1 MKNLEFS
8 SYQRLALIDID
19 VQNDFCPGGSLAV
32 SEGDL
37 IIPTLNKAWKA
48 IKSAAGG
55 RVKSYPYNHRQD
67 LNYKEPTAFLAATRD
82 WHPKRTNH
90 FGTPPD
96 FIKTW
101 SVHCVA
107 NTKGAN
113 FHPDLDLRDAVVLS
127 KGTLPD
133 QDAYSGFQAHDNFNE
148 SLEQLVGDPEVL
160 KIAVF
165 VGGLATDY
173 CVKAT
178 VLDARQSGYDTFV
191 LSDAIRGV
199 AQETS
204 AQAIDDMTSAG
215 ARFMNVDEL
224 VEALR

>member
-1 MKNLEFS
+1 MKNLELS
-8 SYQRLALIDID
+8 SYQRFALIDVD

-32 SEGDL
+32 REGDL
-37 IIPTLNKAWKA
+37 VIPALNKSWRA

-55 RVKSYPYNHRQD
+55 RVRSYPYAHRED
-67 LNYKEPTAFLAATRD
+67 LDYKEPSAFLVATRD
-82 WHPKRTNH
+82 WHPEKTSH
-90 FGTPPD
+90 FGLPPD
-96 FIKTW
+96 FVKTW
-101 SVHCVA
+101 PVHCVA
-107 NTKGAN
+107 NTEGAS
-113 FHPDLDLRDAVVLS
+113 FHSDLYLRDAVILN

-148 SLEQLVGDPEVL
+148 GLEQLIGDPELL

-178 VLDARQSGYDTFV
+178 VLDARQRGYDTFV
-191 LSDAIRGV
+191 LSDAMKGV

-204 AQAIDDMTSAG
+204 AQAVEDMTSAG
-215 ARFMNVDEL
+215 ARFMNADEL

>member
-1 MKNLEFS
+1 MKNIEFS
-8 SYQRLALIDID
+8 DYQRLTLIDVD

-37 IIPTLNKAWKA
+37 VIPALNKGWRA
-48 IKSAAGG
+48 IKSVAEG
-55 RVKSYPYNHRQD
+55 RVRSYPYAYRED
-67 LNYKEPTAFLAATRD
+67 LDYKEPTAFLTATRD
-82 WHPKRTNH
+82 WHPKKTNH
-90 FGTPPD
+90 FGAPPD

-101 SVHCVA
+101 PVHCVA
-107 NTKGAN
+107 NTEGAG
-113 FHPDLDLRDAVVLS
+113 FHPDLDLRDAVTLS

-148 SLEQLVGDPEVL
+148 GLEQLIGNPELL

-178 VLDARQSGYDTFV
+178 VLDARQRGYDTFV

-199 AQETS
+199 SQETS
-204 AQAIDDMTSAG
+204 AQAVDDMTSAG
-215 ARFMNVDEL
+215 ARFMSVDEL